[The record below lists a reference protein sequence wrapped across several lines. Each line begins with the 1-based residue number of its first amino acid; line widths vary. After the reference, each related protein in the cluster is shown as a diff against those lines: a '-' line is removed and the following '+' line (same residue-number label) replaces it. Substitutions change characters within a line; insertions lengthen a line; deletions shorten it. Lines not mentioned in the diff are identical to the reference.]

1 MEINIALATVLA
13 VLVGVIVDAI
23 RLAVD
28 PPSRWIPVVALAV
41 GAVGGGVAGAQT
53 GAKAE
58 QDHDAVSRGM
68 PCCIECHQQAAKLR
82 PPKNLCRLPLHVVLP
97 FSRNIL
103 L

>member
-53 GAKAE
+53 GAIVDGVVAGVAAGAMAAGIWPGTKA
-58 QDHDAVSRGM
+58 
-68 PCCIECHQQAAKLR
+68 ILR
-82 PPKNLCRLPLHVVLP
+82 R
-97 FSRNIL
+97 
-103 L
+103 